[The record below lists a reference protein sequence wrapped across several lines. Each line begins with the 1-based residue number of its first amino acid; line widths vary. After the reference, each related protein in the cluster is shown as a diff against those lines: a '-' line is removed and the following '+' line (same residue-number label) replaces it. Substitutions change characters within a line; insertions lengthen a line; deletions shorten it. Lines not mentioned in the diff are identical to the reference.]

1 MYLAKDNIAST
12 TTTTTKA
19 INKWGGGRQGFDMSR
34 SFCLNEIYFSSLR
47 WEMNEN
53 DVWTSKE
60 LGEEMRG
67 QFHQHFTCSFY
78 APRSQKRQRDSQV
91 KQLFAFLGSAQ
102 VKAETK
108 HVDEIDPRRAKV
120 GGGDAKIFFPS
131 FDTFL
136 TIGREILMMTIR
148 FGI

>member
-1 MYLAKDNIAST
+1 
-12 TTTTTKA
+12 
-19 INKWGGGRQGFDMSR
+19 
-34 SFCLNEIYFSSLR
+34 
-47 WEMNEN
+47 
-53 DVWTSKE
+53 
-60 LGEEMRG
+60 MRG

-102 VKAETK
+102 V
-108 HVDEIDPRRAKV
+108 DEIDPWRAGV

-148 FGI
+148 LGI